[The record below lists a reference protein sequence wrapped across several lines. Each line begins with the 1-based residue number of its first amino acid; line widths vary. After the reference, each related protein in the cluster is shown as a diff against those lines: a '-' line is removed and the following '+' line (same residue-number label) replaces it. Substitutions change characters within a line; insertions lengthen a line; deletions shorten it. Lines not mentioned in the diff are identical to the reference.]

1 MRELLC
7 RMREG
12 IQRYEGTE
20 LGGWMALI
28 LCRSFHSLLLFFCKA
43 TDIFF
48 LGQYVTAETHTYVRS
63 LFPVSILSNHR
74 LLRA

>member
-7 RMREG
+7 RMLEG

-20 LGGWMALI
+20 LGDGL
-28 LCRSFHSLLLFFCKA
+28 
-43 TDIFF
+43 
-48 LGQYVTAETHTYVRS
+48 TYVRS
-63 LFPVSILSNHR
+63 LSPVSILSNHR